1 MIDTM
6 WTDMFVLTLP
16 WLEKILRPVFVYTF
30 LVVALRLA
38 GKRELA
44 QLNPFDLVVL
54 LTLSNTVQNA
64 IIGDDNTV
72 TGGIIGAISLLI
84 ANYVVVRFV
93 YSSREAKELVEGDA
107 DPLIDHGTVNEARLK
122 EELISVPEL
131 EMAAQRQGIMSL
143 RDVERAVLEPGGAMV
158 FVAKKP
164 DPDMTRH
171 AELLA
176 RLLEGVVEEGITA
189 ALVPRAEFEF
199 TPARRAFYKAYAD
212 ARFGKEVMPFQR
224 LDALFGSRITSHVL
238 RFTDAGRGKE
248 VGAVDVLGH
257 A

>member
-1 MIDTM
+1 
-6 WTDMFVLTLP
+6 MFVLTLP
-16 WLEKILRPVFVYTF
+16 WLEKILRPVFVYMF

-84 ANYVVVRFV
+84 ANYLVVRFV
-93 YSSREAKELVEGDA
+93 YSSREAKELVEGEA
-107 DPLIDHGTVNEARLK
+107 DPLIDHGVVNEARLK
-122 EELISVPEL
+122 EELISIPEL

-143 RDVERAVLEPGGAMV
+143 SEVERAVLEPGGAMV
-158 FVAKKP
+158 FVARQP

-171 AELLA
+171 AELL
-176 RLLEGVVEEGITA
+176 G
-189 ALVPRAEFEF
+189 
-199 TPARRAFYKAYAD
+199 
-212 ARFGKEVMPFQR
+212 R
-224 LDALFGSRITSHVL
+224 LDALSRELAEL
-238 RFTDAGRGKE
+238 RAQARPAG
-248 VGAVDVLGH
+248 
-257 A
+257 